1 MTVKLVMLIAAL
13 LLILAGCSSGVGG
26 PRPSSENYI
35 EPPPAVAPAP
45 ALRPGP
51 APIGV
56 GLPGVG
62 RVTAPPPRRCKIK
75 EKTVVQNGR
84 KRVTRYQ
91 VCK

>member
-1 MTVKLVMLIAAL
+1 MLIAAL

-26 PRPSSENYI
+26 PRASSENYI
-35 EPPPAVAPAP
+35 EPPPAVGPP
-45 ALRPGP
+45 SVRPGP
-51 APIGV
+51 APLGV

-62 RVTAPPPRRCKIK
+62 RVTAPPRRHCKIK
-75 EKTVVQNGR
+75 EKTVVQTGR